1 MKGNDFT
8 VPVLVIISRTFI
20 ICDFIVSAVLIGDA
34 IRRIRH
40 WNTSLVE
47 LQINT
52 KVMCFHLTTYVGY
65 VLVMSLL
72 LVSKIIVKYTNSQ
85 LSENP
90 LVIVVFENSM
100 TGLLSLS
107 KIALFIIF
115 NQMVAIKQKTNPS
128 H

>member
-1 MKGNDFT
+1 M
-8 VPVLVIISRTFI
+8 LVIISRTFI

-34 IRRIRH
+34 IRRITH

-72 LVSKIIVKYTNSQ
+72 LVFKIIVKYTNSQ

-115 NQMVAIKQKTNPS
+115 NQMVAIK
-128 H
+128 

>member
-1 MKGNDFT
+1 MKGNEFT

-72 LVSKIIVKYTNSQ
+72 LVSKIIVKYTNTQ

-115 NQMVAIKQKTNPS
+115 NQMVAIK
-128 H
+128 